1 MKKIEN
7 LFLKGYATV
16 RAQDGFQY
24 GLVGHSSQITKRRFT
39 EGMKSHYIKFDD
51 QTDYVL
57 VQPVSPVALKRFL
70 KDMEGTNTSGDEL
83 IRLLMEQLG

>member
-24 GLVGHSSQITKRRFT
+24 GLVGHSSSITKRRFT
-39 EGMKSHYIKFDD
+39 ENMKSHYIKFDD

-57 VQPVSPVALKRFL
+57 VQPVNPVALKGFL
-70 KDMEGTNTSGDEL
+70 NDMKGTNVDSDEL
-83 IRLLMEQLG
+83 IRLLMEQL